1 MRIPIGFEI
10 LRQTLALR
18 HYRLYVLGNI
28 TSNLGMWTQRVA
40 MGWLT
45 WELTH
50 STMWLGIN
58 AVAEAGPSIIIGLFA
73 GAVIDRVDQFKLL
86 RLMQSYSLVYSA
98 VLAVLTLTNVIDI
111 WMLTG
116 VVLLRGVVIA
126 FYRPTRM
133 TVIYGLVG
141 REFLPSALALNSMV
155 FNTSRFLGPAIGGTI
170 IATAGTGWS
179 FVFAFFLFTF
189 MTAALRAIQRAG
201 CTLPPVQGHHRRSII
216 HETVE
221 GFRYII
227 HHDGIRTQLFL
238 LIVTS
243 VVAKPITDLLP
254 GFAAEVFD
262 RGSTG
267 LAWLL
272 SFHGAG
278 AMIGAT
284 WLTSRASLKG
294 LTVLTLANTLL
305 MGIVL
310 LGFVATQ
317 NFYIA
322 LPLVAM
328 IGFAFIVQSISN
340 QTLIQSAVEPHV
352 RGRVMS
358 MYGIISQ
365 GVPSLGTLGMGWIA
379 SHYGLRM
386 PVAVGATLC
395 IALWAWGWRLRNPLA
410 AALETE
416 PPPRPLAAD

>member
-1 MRIPIGFEI
+1 MRIPVGFEI
-10 LRQTLALR
+10 LRQTLTLR
-18 HYRLYVLGNI
+18 HYRLYVLGNV

-50 STMWLGIN
+50 STTWLGIN

-73 GAVIDRVDQFKLL
+73 GAVVDRVDQFKLL

-98 VLAVLTLTNVIDI
+98 VLAVLTLTQVIDI

-141 REFLPSALALNSMV
+141 REFLPSALALNSMI

-179 FVFAFFLFTF
+179 FVFAFCLFTF

-201 CTLPPVQGHHRRSII
+201 CTLPPVQSQHRSII
-216 HETVE
+216 HETIE

-243 VVAKPITDLLP
+243 IVAKPITDLLP

-262 RGSTG
+262 RGSSG

-278 AMIGAT
+278 AMVGAT

-294 LTVLTLANTLL
+294 LTVLTLVNILL
-305 MGIVL
+305 MGVAL
-310 LGFVATQ
+310 LLFVSTQ
-317 NFYIA
+317 NFYFAVPMTA
-322 LPLVAM
+322 L

-379 SHYGLRM
+379 AQYGLRL
-386 PVAVGATLC
+386 PVAIGAALC
-395 IALWAWGWRLRNPLA
+395 LLLWLWGWRLRNPLA

-416 PPPRPLAAD
+416 PQSPALAAD

>member
-1 MRIPIGFEI
+1 

-50 STMWLGIN
+50 STTWLGIN
-58 AVAEAGPSIIIGLFA
+58 AVAEAGPSILLGLFA
-73 GAVIDRVDQFKLL
+73 GAIIDRVDQFKLL

-98 VLAVLTLTNVIDI
+98 VLAVLTLTHVIDI

-116 VVLLRGVVIA
+116 VVLLRGCVIA

-141 REFLPSALALNSMV
+141 REFLPSALALNSMI

-179 FVFAFFLFTF
+179 FVFAFCLFTF

-201 CTLPPVQGHHRRSII
+201 CTLPPVQTERRSIL
-216 HETVE
+216 HETIE

-243 VVAKPITDLLP
+243 VVAKPLTDLLP
-254 GFAAEVFD
+254 GFAAQVFD

-278 AMIGAT
+278 AMVGAT

-305 MGIVL
+305 MGIAL
-310 LGFVATQ
+310 LLFVSTP

-322 LPLVAM
+322 LPLASL

-365 GVPSLGTLGMGWIA
+365 GVPSLGTLTMGAIA
-379 SHYGLRM
+379 AHYGLRM
-386 PVAVGATLC
+386 PVAVGAALC
-395 IALWAWGWRLRNPLA
+395 IGLWLWSWRLRTPLA
-410 AALETE
+410 AALEAD
-416 PPPRPLAAD
+416 PPALAAD

>member
-18 HYRLYVLGNI
+18 HYRLYVLGNV

-50 STMWLGIN
+50 STTWLGIN
-58 AVAEAGPSIIIGLFA
+58 AVAEAGPSIVIGLFA
-73 GAVIDRVDQFKLL
+73 GAIIDRVDQFKLL
-86 RLMQSYSLVYSA
+86 RLMQSYSLFYSA
-98 VLAVLTLTNVIDI
+98 AFAVLTLTHVIDI

-116 VVLLRGVVIA
+116 LVLLRGVVIA

-141 REFLPSALALNSMV
+141 REFLPSALALNSMI

-179 FVFAFFLFTF
+179 FVFAFCLFTF

-201 CTLPPVQGHHRRSII
+201 CTLPPVQSEHRSILR
-216 HETVE
+216 ETIE
-221 GFRYII
+221 GFRYIV

-243 VVAKPITDLLP
+243 VVAKPLTDLLP

-278 AMIGAT
+278 AMVGAT
-284 WLTSRASLKG
+284 WLTTRANLKG
-294 LTVLTLANTLL
+294 LTRITLAATLL
-305 MGIVL
+305 MGVAL
-310 LGFVATQ
+310 LLFVSTP
-317 NFYIA
+317 NFYLA
-322 LPLVAM
+322 ASFVSLV
-328 IGFAFIVQSISN
+328 GFAFIVQSISN

-365 GVPSLGTLGMGWIA
+365 GVPSLGTLTMGWIA
-379 SHYGLRM
+379 AHYGLRI
-386 PVAVGATLC
+386 PVAIGAALC
-395 IALWAWGWRLRNPLA
+395 LALWTWSWRLRLPLA
-410 AALETE
+410 AALEAE
-416 PPPRPLAAD
+416 PPALAAD

>member
-10 LRQTLALR
+10 LQQTLKLR

-50 STMWLGIN
+50 STTWLGIN

-98 VLAVLTLTNVIDI
+98 VLAVLTITQVIDI

-141 REFLPSALALNSMV
+141 REFLPSALALNSMI

-179 FVFAFFLFTF
+179 FVFAFVLFTF

-201 CTLPPVQGHHRRSII
+201 CTLPPIPSQRRSII
-216 HETVE
+216 HETIE
-221 GFRYII
+221 GFRYIL

-278 AMIGAT
+278 AMVGAT

-294 LTVLTLANTLL
+294 LTRLTLANILVMGVALL
-305 MGIVL
+305 L
-310 LGFVATQ
+310 FVSTG
-317 NFYIA
+317 NFYVAVPMVA
-322 LPLVAM
+322 L

-365 GVPSLGTLGMGWIA
+365 GVPSLGTLSIGWIA
-379 SHYGLRM
+379 AHYGLRI
-386 PVAVGATLC
+386 PVAVGGVLC
-395 IALWAWGWRLRNPLA
+395 IALWIWGWRLRNPLA
-410 AALETE
+410 VALETE
-416 PPPRPLAAD
+416 PQPRPLAAD

>member
-50 STMWLGIN
+50 STTWLGIN
-58 AVAEAGPSIIIGLFA
+58 AVAEAGPSILIGLFA

-98 VLAVLTLTNVIDI
+98 VLAALTLSHVIDI

-141 REFLPSALALNSMV
+141 REFLPSALALNSMI

-179 FVFAFFLFTF
+179 FVFAFCLFTF

-201 CTLPPVQGHHRRSII
+201 CTLPPVQSRHRSII
-216 HETVE
+216 HETIE

-227 HHDGIRTQLFL
+227 HHDGIRTQLLL

-254 GFAAEVFD
+254 GFAAEVYD
-262 RGSTG
+262 RGSSG

-305 MGIVL
+305 MGVVL
-310 LGFVATQ
+310 LLFASTQ
-317 NFYIA
+317 NFYLA

-340 QTLIQSAVEPHV
+340 QTLIQSAIEPGV

-365 GVPSLGTLGMGWIA
+365 GVPSLGTLGMGSIA
-379 SHYGLRM
+379 AHYGLQM
-386 PVAVGATLC
+386 PVAVGAGLC
-395 IALWAWGWRLRNPLA
+395 ILLWAWGWRLRRPLA

-416 PPPRPLAAD
+416 PEVRPLAAD

>member
-1 MRIPIGFEI
+1 
-10 LRQTLALR
+10 
-18 HYRLYVLGNI
+18 
-28 TSNLGMWTQRVA
+28 
-40 MGWLT
+40 
-45 WELTH
+45 
-50 STMWLGIN
+50 
-58 AVAEAGPSIIIGLFA
+58 
-73 GAVIDRVDQFKLL
+73 
-86 RLMQSYSLVYSA
+86 
-98 VLAVLTLTNVIDI
+98 
-111 WMLTG
+111 
-116 VVLLRGVVIA
+116 
-126 FYRPTRM
+126 M

-141 REFLPSALALNSMV
+141 REFLPSALALNSMI

-179 FVFAFFLFTF
+179 FVFAFVLFTF

-201 CTLPPVQGHHRRSII
+201 CTLPPIPSQRRSII
-216 HETVE
+216 HETIE
-221 GFRYII
+221 GFRYIL
-227 HHDGIRTQLFL
+227 HHDGIRTQLLL

-278 AMIGAT
+278 AMVGAT

-294 LTVLTLANTLL
+294 LTVLTLFNILVMGVALL
-305 MGIVL
+305 L
-310 LGFVATQ
+310 FVSTG
-317 NFYIA
+317 NFYIGLPMVA
-322 LPLVAM
+322 L

-365 GVPSLGTLGMGWIA
+365 GVPSLGTLSIGWIA
-379 SHYGLRM
+379 AHYGLRI
-386 PVAVGATLC
+386 PVAVGGVLC
-395 IALWAWGWRLRNPLA
+395 IALWIWGWRLRNPLA
-410 AALETE
+410 VALETE
-416 PPPRPLAAD
+416 PQPRPLAAD

>member
-1 MRIPIGFEI
+1 MKMPVGFEI
-10 LRQTLALR
+10 LRQTLTLR
-18 HYRLYVLGNI
+18 YYRLYVLGNI

-40 MGWLT
+40 MAVLT
-45 WELTH
+45 WDLTH
-50 STMWLGIN
+50 STTWLGIN
-58 AVAEAGPSIIIGLFA
+58 AVAEAGPSIVIGLFA

-86 RLMQSYSLVYSA
+86 RLMQTYSLFYSA
-98 VLAVLTLTNVIDI
+98 AFAVLTITHVIDI

-116 VVLLRGVVIA
+116 LVALRGVVIA

-179 FVFAFFLFTF
+179 FVFAFVLFTF
-189 MTAALRAIQRAG
+189 MTIALYEIKRAG
-201 CTLPPVQGHHRRSII
+201 LTMPPTQSVHRSILQ
-216 HETVE
+216 ETWQ
-221 GFRYII
+221 GLRYII
-227 HHDGIRTQLFL
+227 HHEGIRTQLML

-243 VVAKPITDLLP
+243 IVAKPLTDLLV
-254 GFAAEVFD
+254 GFANEVFD
-262 RGSTG
+262 RGATG

-272 SFHGAG
+272 SLHGVG

-284 WLTSRASLKG
+284 WMTSRGSLKG
-294 LTVLTLANTLL
+294 LTQITIANILL
-305 MGIVL
+305 MGVAL
-310 LGFVATQ
+310 LGFVSTT
-317 NFYIA
+317 NFYVA
-322 LPLVAM
+322 APLVTL

-365 GVPSLGTLGMGWIA
+365 GVPSLGTLTMGWVA
-379 SHYGLRM
+379 SQWGLRM
-386 PVAVGATLC
+386 PVAIGAALC
-395 IALWAWGWRLRNPLA
+395 IALWVWGWRLRGPLA
-410 AALETE
+410 AMLETE
-416 PPPRPLAAD
+416 PTPMAAD